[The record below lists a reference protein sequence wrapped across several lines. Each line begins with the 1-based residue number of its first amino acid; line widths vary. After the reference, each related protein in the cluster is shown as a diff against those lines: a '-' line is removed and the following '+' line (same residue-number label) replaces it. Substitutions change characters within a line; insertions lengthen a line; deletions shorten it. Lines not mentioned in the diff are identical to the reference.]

1 MLLVPIL
8 YLWLLVL
15 ERNNI
20 NELSVNL
27 KLRTAQTKQFL
38 VYIFAAVT
46 ATCLF
51 LNENSKRTLIREH
64 GKILKYTELKWSQDV
79 QVQSVFCLLVR
90 LVCSFVCLFVMFPQ
104 IRPKSI
110 KNFISVSK
118 LLAHH
123 KWFTNRGLKDPSV
136 IKFLSLS
143 KENRSVSPG
152 SPT

>member
-64 GKILKYTELKWSQDV
+64 GKILKYTEL
-79 QVQSVFCLLVR
+79 
-90 LVCSFVCLFVMFPQ
+90 
-104 IRPKSI
+104 
-110 KNFISVSK
+110 
-118 LLAHH
+118 
-123 KWFTNRGLKDPSV
+123 
-136 IKFLSLS
+136 
-143 KENRSVSPG
+143 
-152 SPT
+152 

>member
-27 KLRTAQTKQFL
+27 KLRTARTKQFL

-64 GKILKYTELKWSQDV
+64 GKILKYTEL
-79 QVQSVFCLLVR
+79 
-90 LVCSFVCLFVMFPQ
+90 
-104 IRPKSI
+104 
-110 KNFISVSK
+110 
-118 LLAHH
+118 
-123 KWFTNRGLKDPSV
+123 
-136 IKFLSLS
+136 
-143 KENRSVSPG
+143 
-152 SPT
+152 